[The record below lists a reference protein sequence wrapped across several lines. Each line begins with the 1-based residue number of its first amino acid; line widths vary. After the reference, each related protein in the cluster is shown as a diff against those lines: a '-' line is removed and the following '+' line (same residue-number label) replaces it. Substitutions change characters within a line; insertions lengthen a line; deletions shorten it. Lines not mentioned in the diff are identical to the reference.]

1 VSIYIAHRCGKTS
14 NAQETTVD
22 H

>member
-1 VSIYIAHRCGKTS
+1 MSIYIAHRCGKTS